1 MKQEVKSSL
10 IKNVEHLSAMVA
22 LKVEFHTG
30 KKYLYSPVSRKE
42 YEEFLQAD
50 SKGKFLNENFRG
62 KGKKV
67 FN

>member
-22 LKVEFHTG
+22 LKVEFHNG
-30 KKYLYSPVSRKE
+30 KKYLYHPVSHRE
-42 YEEFLQAD
+42 YEDFMKAE
-50 SKGKFLNENFRG
+50 SKGKYLNEHFRG